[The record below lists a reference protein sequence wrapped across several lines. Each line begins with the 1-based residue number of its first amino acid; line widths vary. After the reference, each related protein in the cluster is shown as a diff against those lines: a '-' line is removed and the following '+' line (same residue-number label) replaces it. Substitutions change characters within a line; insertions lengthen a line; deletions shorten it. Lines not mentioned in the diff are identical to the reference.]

1 MYTSCFSITRLST
14 IETSRVSCFR
24 NDTSTLASDL
34 AKIALQVANELYRA
48 VTGEAPQPTDL
59 STVEKLVTEMLYC
72 YLESAKCTLFRA
84 ASAPNAK
91 LVDQVLPLYVGV
103 HRALNIATTLTG
115 QLLAYLTGEKLH
127 DMNETMCYEN
137 RLAWMGGEKNFSG
150 LCINSTVNYSTAVSP
165 AFIIEGKL
173 LFAIGVD
180 PTYPIVSSLQ
190 DTT

>member
-1 MYTSCFSITRLST
+1 MSCI
-14 IETSRVSCFR
+14 SCFR

-48 VTGEAPQPTDL
+48 VTGEEPQPADL
-59 STVEKLVTEMLYC
+59 SIESNLKNLTAEMLYC

-115 QLLAYLTGEKLH
+115 QLMAYLTGEKLY
-127 DMNETMCYEN
+127 DMNETMCHEN
-137 RLAWMGGEKNFSG
+137 RLAWMGGENFSG
-150 LCINSTVNYSTAVSP
+150 LCIISTVNYSTAVSP
-165 AFIIEGKL
+165 AFIIKGKL
-173 LFAIGVD
+173 
-180 PTYPIVSSLQ
+180 PRYSR
-190 DTT
+190 